1 VNEIYIDRQATTDSN
16 MPNIHR
22 GRGQGAATDRAV
34 GVVPSLLRY
43 HLFCSDPA
51 AAVRQVEAANRVR
64 MDY

>member
-1 VNEIYIDRQATTDSN
+1 